1 MTERKAHWENVYGNR
16 ATDQVS
22 WYQSHPQVSMELIQS
37 TGLPPEGRILDVG
50 AGASV
55 LVDCLLDAGFK
66 RPAVLDV
73 SGAALAVTRERLGPR
88 AAQVEWYEQ
97 DVLAFESPHPFD
109 LWHDRA
115 VFHFLT
121 EEADRERYRGI
132 LARALAPGGYMVI
145 GTFAEDGPLKCSG
158 LDVARYDAPALA
170 AVFGA
175 DFELISSLRDVH
187 LTPAGAEQAFTFCV
201 LRRRA

>member
-1 MTERKAHWENVYGNR
+1 MIERKTHWEHVYSNR

-22 WYQSHPQVSMELIQS
+22 WYQSHPTVSLDLIRS
-37 TGLPPEGRILDVG
+37 TGLPLEGRILDVG

-55 LVDCLLDAGFK
+55 LVDCLLDAGFH

-73 SGAALAVTRERLGPR
+73 SGAALAVARRRLGAR
-88 AAQVEWYEQ
+88 AEAVEWYEQ
-97 DVLAFESPHPFD
+97 DVLDFDPSHGFD

-121 EEADRERYRGI
+121 DPGDRERYRRV
-132 LARALAPGGYMVI
+132 LARALVPGGYVVV
-145 GTFAEDGPLKCSG
+145 GTFAADGPLRCSG
-158 LDVARYDAPALA
+158 LEVARYDAPALVA
-170 AVFGA
+170 EFGN
-175 DFELISSLRDVH
+175 DYEQVSNLRDVH

-201 LRRRA
+201 LRRRS

>member
-1 MTERKAHWENVYGNR
+1 MIERKAHWEEVYRNR

-22 WYQSHPQVSMELIQS
+22 WYQSHPTVSMELIRS
-37 TGLPPEGRILDVG
+37 TGLSLDGRILDVG

-55 LVDCLLDAGFK
+55 LVDFLLDAGFQ

-73 SGAALAVTRERLGPR
+73 SGAALAVARERLGPR
-88 AAQVEWYEQ
+88 AEQVEWYEH
-97 DVLAFESPHPFD
+97 DVLDFGPHHPFD

-121 EEADRERYRGI
+121 DEGDRERYRRV
-132 LARALAPGGYMVI
+132 LARALVPGGYLVI
-145 GTFAEDGPLKCSG
+145 GTFAADGPLKCSG
-158 LDVARYDAPALA
+158 LEVARYDPSALA
-170 AVFGA
+170 AAFGE
-175 DFELISSLRDVH
+175 DFELLSSRRDVH
-187 LTPAGAEQAFTFCV
+187 VTPAGAEQAFTFCV